1 MGNEVSILDTVSG
14 WEFDRA
20 LRASNYMTR
29 MPGAIR
35 AHLPDGVVDVFKKLV
50 GSSLSTATRHV
61 SPMMYHPHV
70 LAWAILIRE
79 HVSLAIKVREGS
91 TPISYAEDHW
101 AAVCKGNIKASA
113 PLSRVDFTCLLVDK
127 SAIVSALFSRITLTS
142 VHTAGSDEI
151 ALTIRSDRVV
161 NVDGSMSQLLK
172 NLMEVTL
179 GKTKYSADGGNER
192 RSLRTPYMWAE
203 TGIPIGCVVPRFP
216 SFYYVP
222 SWSDFNKSQPRGF
235 VKYDSNPEWAR
246 KATRQ
251 DMVQYKKDKPTQA
264 TADKLS
270 AQLQEV
276 FDTMVTMGVA
286 RYEPIPGQWRHFAG
300 DMRSRIATLV
310 TPIRPDDNKT
320 ADEAITEE
328 INKILGWATNP
339 PVKGAVHEVL
349 VPKLADTKRYVS
361 RRMGVWRP

>member
-1 MGNEVSILDTVSG
+1 
-14 WEFDRA
+14 
-20 LRASNYMTR
+20 
-29 MPGAIR
+29 
-35 AHLPDGVVDVFKKLV
+35 
-50 GSSLSTATRHV
+50 
-61 SPMMYHPHV
+61 
-70 LAWAILIRE
+70 
-79 HVSLAIKVREGS
+79 
-91 TPISYAEDHW
+91 
-101 AAVCKGNIKASA
+101 
-113 PLSRVDFTCLLVDK
+113 
-127 SAIVSALFSRITLTS
+127 
-142 VHTAGSDEI
+142 
-151 ALTIRSDRVV
+151 
-161 NVDGSMSQLLK
+161 
-172 NLMEVTL
+172 
-179 GKTKYSADGGNER
+179 
-192 RSLRTPYMWAE
+192 
-203 TGIPIGCVVPRFP
+203 
-216 SFYYVP
+216 
-222 SWSDFNKSQPRGF
+222 
-235 VKYDSNPEWAR
+235 
-246 KATRQ
+246 
-251 DMVQYKKDKPTQA
+251 MVQYKKDKPTQA